1 MTTLDTLLEEVRTG
15 PSGPRIAAF
24 FDFDGTLI
32 DGYSAAA
39 LYSHRLRNF
48 EIGPAE
54 AAHTVL
60 AGLRGPLSEDQ
71 FAQLVERGIRGWAG
85 RADDDLAE
93 LGERLF
99 VQGIAGMLFHDAWRL
114 IKAHQRRG
122 HTVVIAT
129 SATRF
134 QAGPLARR
142 LGVEHLLCTELETED
157 GTLTGRLAG
166 RALWGPGK
174 IAAVQAF
181 AAGHGIDLA
190 ASGRCST
197 SGGGHAGWTRR
208 RLSAPRPCTAACWR
222 QAERA

>member
-1 MTTLDTLLEEVRTG
+1 MDRPNYVRLVLHHPGGQSMTTPDTLLEEIRTG
-15 PSGPRIAAF
+15 PSGPQIAAF

-60 AGLRGPLSEDQ
+60 AGLRGPLTEDQ

-99 VQGIAGMLFHDAWRL
+99 VQGIASTLFHDAWRL
-114 IKAHQRRG
+114 IKAHQRHG

-134 QAGPLARR
+134 QVGPLM
-142 LGVEHLLCTELETED
+142 
-157 GTLTGRLAG
+157 
-166 RALWGPGK
+166 
-174 IAAVQAF
+174 
-181 AAGHGIDLA
+181 
-190 ASGRCST
+190 
-197 SGGGHAGWTRR
+197 
-208 RLSAPRPCTAACWR
+208 
-222 QAERA
+222 

>member
-1 MTTLDTLLEEVRTG
+1 MTALDTLLGEIRTG
-15 PSGPRIAAF
+15 PSGPRTAAF

-85 RADDDLAE
+85 RTDDDLAE

-99 VQGIAGMLFHDAWRL
+99 VQSIASALFHDAWRL
-114 IKAHQRRG
+114 I
-122 HTVVIAT
+122 
-129 SATRF
+129 
-134 QAGPLARR
+134 
-142 LGVEHLLCTELETED
+142 
-157 GTLTGRLAG
+157 
-166 RALWGPGK
+166 
-174 IAAVQAF
+174 
-181 AAGHGIDLA
+181 
-190 ASGRCST
+190 
-197 SGGGHAGWTRR
+197 
-208 RLSAPRPCTAACWR
+208 
-222 QAERA
+222 

>member
-1 MTTLDTLLEEVRTG
+1 MTTLDTLLEEIRTG
-15 PSGPRIAAF
+15 PSGPQIAAF

-85 RADDDLAE
+85 RTDDDLAE

-99 VQGIAGMLFHDAWRL
+99 VQSIASALFHDAWRL

-122 HTVVIAT
+122 HTLVIAT

-134 QAGPLARR
+134 QAHPLARR
-142 LGVEHLLCTELETED
+142 LG
-157 GTLTGRLAG
+157 
-166 RALWGPGK
+166 
-174 IAAVQAF
+174 
-181 AAGHGIDLA
+181 
-190 ASGRCST
+190 
-197 SGGGHAGWTRR
+197 
-208 RLSAPRPCTAACWR
+208 
-222 QAERA
+222 AEQVLDPEPPY